1 MGQELGRDTDAKQS
15 RSDFVVIILLV
26 IPSGKSAQTIND
38 WWISYFSVGR
48 KHARA

>member
-1 MGQELGRDTDAKQS
+1 MVNIHLKRFSIMQWMYEDRDTDAKQS

-38 WWISYFSVGR
+38 
-48 KHARA
+48 